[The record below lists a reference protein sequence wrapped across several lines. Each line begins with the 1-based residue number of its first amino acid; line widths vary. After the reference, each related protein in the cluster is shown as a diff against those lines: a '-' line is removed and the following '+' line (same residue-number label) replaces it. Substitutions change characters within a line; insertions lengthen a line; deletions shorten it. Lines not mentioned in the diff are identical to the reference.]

1 MAIMTDVLKI
11 RKVGNSLGVILPR
24 NQLARLQVK
33 DGDPLYIVET
43 DKGLEL
49 TPYDPDFDAKMKAF
63 KRTSRKYRNALQDLA
78 K

>member
-1 MAIMTDVLKI
+1 MSKI
-11 RKVGNSLGVILPR
+11 IKLRKVGNSVGVILPR
-24 NQLARLQVK
+24 DQLARLNVK

-43 DKGLEL
+43 EKGIEL

-63 KRTSRKYRNALQDLA
+63 ERTSSKYRNALQDLA